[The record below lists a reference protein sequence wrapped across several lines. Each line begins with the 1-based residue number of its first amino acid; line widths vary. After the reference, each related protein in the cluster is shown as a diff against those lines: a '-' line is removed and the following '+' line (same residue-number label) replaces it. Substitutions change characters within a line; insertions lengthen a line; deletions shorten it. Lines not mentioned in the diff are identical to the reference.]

1 MENMPISGRV
11 VVGIKRMG
19 QLDERPFQV
28 ACKRKYRDDDAEGKA
43 ASLVSSWQEEI
54 QKTSWH
60 PFTTIQVDREDKVYI
75 QFSIQHSYT
84 DALLLC

>member
-1 MENMPISGRV
+1 MPISGYV

-19 QLDERPFQV
+19 QL
-28 ACKRKYRDDDAEGKA
+28 AEGKA